1 MISLYKPLEKGSRR
15 RRDCGA
21 EGPGRPRR
29 GREADRREACVQKIL
44 NRCREK
50 KLGFSTQLCF

>member
-1 MISLYKPLEKGSRR
+1 MKGGSRR

-29 GREADRREACVQKIL
+29 GREADVGGLFAK
-44 NRCREK
+44 
-50 KLGFSTQLCF
+50 